1 MIMFV
6 DRDKKF
12 NLFFIYIY
20 LKKKREMEHDR
31 LARLKG
37 KENKDEIRFRV

>member
-6 DRDKKF
+6 DRDK
-12 NLFFIYIY
+12 NLIYFSYIFIKE
-20 LKKKREMEHDR
+20 KKEMEHDR